1 MQYLFE
7 GLVLLLLYIRF
18 GLVTLHPFLQ
28 RALVQAIHHDIV

>member
-18 GLVTLHPFLQ
+18 GLVTLYPFLQ
-28 RALVQAIHHDIV
+28 HALVPAIHHDII